1 MHLHDGCQ
9 RSTRDPMRRNK
20 RTKLRD
26 SEIISEAAQG
36 PTMKLV
42 AIKTADQ
49 IEARFILAEITSS
62 CCLT

>member
-1 MHLHDGCQ
+1 MYLYDGC
-9 RSTRDPMRRNK
+9 RRNTRDPMRRNK

-26 SEIISEAAQG
+26 SEIITEAAQG

-49 IEARFILAEITSS
+49 IEARFFFVKSHRS
-62 CCLT
+62 VV